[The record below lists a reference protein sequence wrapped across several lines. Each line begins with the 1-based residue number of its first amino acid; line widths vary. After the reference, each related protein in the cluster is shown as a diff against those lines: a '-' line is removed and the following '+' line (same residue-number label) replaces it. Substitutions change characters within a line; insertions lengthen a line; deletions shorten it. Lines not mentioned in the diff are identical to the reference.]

1 MILHSQDKPF
11 KCTYCEEHFKSRFAR
26 LKHQE
31 KFHLGKQ
38 ILMQRYNSGE
48 LTSADSIHFP
58 DSLKTFT
65 KRLGR
70 PVYGGGGIMPDYFV
84 PLDTLKYT
92 KYHRALAAKGCIT
105 QASLK
110 YLDNNRERLT
120 KEYSDIYDF
129 ENRFEVDETFLDILR
144 EQSIQDKV
152 ELEGGEE
159 EYQNSLPEI
168 KKQLKNLI
176 ARDIWDM
183 EQFIEIYN
191 RSNDMFLKAYELV
204 KERKFEKLMQK

>member
-1 MILHSQDKPF
+1 
-11 KCTYCEEHFKSRFAR
+11 
-26 LKHQE
+26 
-31 KFHLGKQ
+31 
-38 ILMQRYNSGE
+38 MQRYNSGE

-92 KYHRALAAKGCIT
+92 KYHRALAAKGSIVQT
-105 QASLK
+105 SLK
-110 YLDNNRERLT
+110 YLDANRESIT
-120 KEYSDIYDF
+120 KEYSDIHDF
-129 ENRFEVDETFLDILR
+129 DNRFEVDETFLNMLR
-144 EQSIQDKV
+144 EQSQKDNV

-159 EYQNSLPEI
+159 EYQKSLPEL

-183 EQFIEIYN
+183 EEFMQIYN
-191 RSNDMFLKAYELV
+191 HSNDMFLKAYELV
-204 KERKFEKLMQK
+204 KEKKFEKLMQK